1 MLLGAHLHRKLIPEK
16 GMPRKSAD
24 MIVSIGISGAAPA
37 GAASLLPTGD
47 DMFAVSDLEARIR
60 KLLADIEGQ

>member
-1 MLLGAHLHRKLIPEK
+1 
-16 GMPRKSAD
+16 MPRKSAD
-24 MIVSIGISGAAPA
+24 IIVSVGMSGAAPV

-47 DMFAVSDLEARIR
+47 DMCAVSDLEVRIR